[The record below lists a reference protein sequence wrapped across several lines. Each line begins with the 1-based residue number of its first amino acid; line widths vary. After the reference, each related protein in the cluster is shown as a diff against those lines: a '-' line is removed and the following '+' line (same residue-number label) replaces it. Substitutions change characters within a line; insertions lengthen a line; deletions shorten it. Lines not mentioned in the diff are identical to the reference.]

1 MGLREQAKLDARA
14 ILEDTSGFAWPV
26 TLVSPLGVFYFVN
39 GFTTDVGQTID
50 PDTGQA
56 VAGQRASVAFARGAL
71 PVLPEAVAE
80 GSRKPWLATFF
91 DSEGEPAT
99 FKVIDVLPDR
109 ALGVVVLLLE
119 VFQRAIVHLAPVELA
134 LPPRTLDGSLAPAV
148 GALAGAL
155 VLPSLQLSGAFT
167 MALAGSLVLPS
178 DRPLSGNVTPLV
190 VLGGSV
196 TLPSLQLSGAVT
208 PAVGALAGALVLPSL
223 QLSGAFTMALAGA
236 LALPSLQLSGAFTMA
251 LAGSLVLPSLQLS
264 GSLTVSASKMSG
276 WLRLAASSQSGGEWT
291 PSIVDV
297 LNPGSPMVQT
307 DVDRRAA
314 VGVSVNGLPTMVFDG
329 TDVHLWPQ
337 IPATASTTK
346 VGFWLWYRRAAVG
359 DNPKLYIVAAGVA
372 GSSFNR
378 LQVQC
383 VGNRLRCEV
392 YVSAAN
398 GRSGTTAPV
407 FTAGQ
412 WHAIYVQYDSSR
424 GGDAN
429 LAIFVGG
436 VNQTLT
442 YLNVG
447 AGAAMTV
454 LQAATGAALIGG
466 GADTDTPDSAIANGD
481 ALGPNAFAFNDNLTA
496 AEIAAFLQFEV
507 PT

>member
-99 FKVIDVLPDR
+99 FKVVDVLPDR

-148 GALAGAL
+148 LASGALALPSRQLAGDVAALLVLAGSLALPALQLAGAVAPAVALAGAL
-155 VLPSLQLSGAFT
+155 ALPGLQLSGTLTVSFD
-167 MALAGSLVLPS
+167 GSL
-178 DRPLSGNVTPLV
+178 
-190 VLGGSV
+190 
-196 TLPSLQLSGAVT
+196 A
-208 PAVGALAGALVLPSL
+208 LPSL

-236 LALPSLQLSGAFTMA
+236 LVLPSLQLSGA
-251 LAGSLVLPSLQLS
+251 
-264 GSLTVSASKMSG
+264 LTVSASKMSG
-276 WLRLAASSQSGGEWT
+276 WLRLQASTQSGGEWI
-291 PSIVDV
+291 SIVDI
-297 LNPGSPMVQT
+297 LNAGSPVVQT

-314 VGVSVNGLPTMVFDG
+314 VGASANGLPTAVFDG
-329 TDVHLWPQ
+329 TDVHLWPVS
-337 IPATASTTK
+337 PAQTSLTKFGIMYWFKPASVVTAQQNLYNATN
-346 VGFWLWYRRAAVG
+346 GGANRRMLITADLDKIGGYIYA
-359 DNPKLYIVAAGVA
+359 DNFNARKGVTPSVLVALAWCN
-372 GSSFNR
+372 FY
-378 LQVQC
+378 L
-383 VGNRLRCEV
+383 
-392 YVSAAN
+392 
-398 GRSGTTAPV
+398 
-407 FTAGQ
+407 
-412 WHAIYVQYDSSR
+412 QYDSSR

-429 LAIFVGG
+429 LAIYING
-436 VNQTLT
+436 VLQTLT
-442 YLNVG
+442 YGQGDGSGGVMG
-447 AGAAMTV
+447 ALRPAGGNT
-454 LQAATGAALIGG
+454 LIGG
-466 GADTDTPDSAIANGD
+466 ANDSDTPTFPISNGGQI
-481 ALGPNAFAFNDNLTA
+481 GPNIIPFLDNLTA
-496 AEIAAFLQFEV
+496 AELAAFLQFEV